1 MTRRQLA
8 VPMVAALLG
17 GAVTAVAMVASGGST
32 GTITRQQGLLSLDQ
46 GERLSSSEIYERA
59 APGVVAVRANSVQP
73 GAGAFEAGAGSEFN
87 VSTGSGFVF
96 DGEGRVVT
104 NAHVVSGVTAVQVT
118 FTDGPTVAATVI
130 GKDEETDLAVLAVAP
145 DGLQLRPLE
154 LGDSD
159 TVRPGDRVLAVGNPT
174 GSGATAGSGRISG
187 TGRRIEVPGGYVID
201 GLFETDAVI
210 EPASSGGP
218 LIGADGRVIGITA
231 RLEGDT
237 GFAVPANVARDVL
250 AQLEEH
256 HKVIRPYIGIRGRAT
271 GSGVELVQVHAGGP
285 AEQAGL
291 HTGDVVEA
299 IDGVEVRTLGGL
311 LSEIDRRSVGDSV
324 EARVVRD
331 GSAIDVT
338 VRLEERPATVPAG

>member
-17 GAVTAVAMVASGGST
+17 GAITAAAMVASGGSS
-32 GTITRQQGLLSLDQ
+32 GSITSQQGLLALDP
-46 GERLSSSEIYERA
+46 GEEMSSTEIYERA

-73 GAGAFEAGAGSEFN
+73 DSSAFDAAADSAFN
-87 VSTGSGFVF
+87 LSTGSGFVLDS
-96 DGEGRVVT
+96 DGRIVT

-118 FTDGPTVAATVI
+118 FPDGRTVAATVI
-130 GKDEETDLAVLAVAP
+130 GKDEETDLAMLAVARE
-145 DGLQLRPLE
+145 GLDLHPLE

-159 TVRPGDRVLAVGNPT
+159 RVRTGDRVLVVGNPT

-187 TGRRIEVPGGYVID
+187 AGMRVEVGGGYVID
-201 GLFETDAVI
+201 GLLETDAVI

-218 LIGADGRVIGITA
+218 LLGTDGRVIGVTA

-237 GFAVPANVARDVL
+237 GFAVPANVARDVI

-256 HKVIRPYIGIRGRAT
+256 HKVIRPYIGLRGRVVD
-271 GSGVELVQVHAGGP
+271 GGVEIVEVHPGGP
-285 AEQAGL
+285 ADVAGL
-291 HTGDVVEA
+291 QTGDVVRTV
-299 IDGVEVRTLGGL
+299 DGVDVRTLAGL
-311 LSEIDRRSVGDSV
+311 LGEVDHHSVGDTVDLEVVREGAPV
-324 EARVVRD
+324 EA
-331 GSAIDVT
+331 T